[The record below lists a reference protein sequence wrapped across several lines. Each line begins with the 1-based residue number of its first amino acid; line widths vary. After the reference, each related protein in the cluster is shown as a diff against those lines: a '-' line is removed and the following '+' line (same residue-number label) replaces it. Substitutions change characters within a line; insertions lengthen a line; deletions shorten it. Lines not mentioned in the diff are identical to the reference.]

1 MWYAKRKE
9 LIQLDTIKKFF
20 PFSFKE
26 FDVKSLV
33 ITLVGYVIAGFL
45 IGLVLGLL
53 GKIPLIGWIF
63 RVIRWLLELYL
74 TIGFILAILKFLKIV
89 K

>member
-1 MWYAKRKE
+1 M
-9 LIQLDTIKKFF
+9 DTVKKLF

-26 FDVKSLV
+26 FDLKSLI
-33 ITLVGYVIAGFL
+33 ITIIAYIVLGFVV
-45 IGLVLGLL
+45 GLVLGLL

-63 RVIRWLLELYL
+63 RLICWLIELYI
-74 TIGFILAILKFLKIV
+74 TVGIILAVLYFLNIV

>member
-1 MWYAKRKE
+1 M
-9 LIQLDTIKKFF
+9 DTLKKLF

-26 FDVKSLV
+26 FDLKSLI
-33 ITLVGYVIAGFL
+33 ITLVGYIIAGFL

-63 RVIRWLLELYL
+63 RLVRWLLELYL

>member
-1 MWYAKRKE
+1 M
-9 LIQLDTIKKFF
+9 DTVKKLF

-33 ITLVGYVIAGFL
+33 ITIIAYIVLGFL
-45 IGLVLGLL
+45 VGLVLGLL

-63 RVIRWLLELYL
+63 RLVRWLIELYI
-74 TIGFILAILKFLKIV
+74 TIGIILAILKFLNIV

>member
-1 MWYAKRKE
+1 M
-9 LIQLDTIKKFF
+9 DTVKKLF

-33 ITLVGYVIAGFL
+33 ITIIAYIVLGFL
-45 IGLVLGLL
+45 VGLVLGLL

-63 RVIRWLLELYL
+63 RLVRWLVELYI
-74 TIGFILAILKFLKIV
+74 TIGIILAILKFLNIV

>member
-1 MWYAKRKE
+1 M
-9 LIQLDTIKKFF
+9 DTVKKLFS
-20 PFSFKE
+20 FSFKE

-33 ITLVGYVIAGFL
+33 ITIIAYIVLGFL
-45 IGLVLGLL
+45 VGLVLGLL

-63 RVIRWLLELYL
+63 RLVRWLIELYI
-74 TIGFILAILKFLKIV
+74 TIGIILAILKFLNIV